1 MMDLFNILLPALLI
15 GLMVSVVHTPLGIE
29 VLKRGIIF
37 IDLAIAQIAG
47 LGYISTEK
55 FVQST
60 HIHSGHGHTEN
71 IFSWVTLIPSL
82 GALSFALISGLIFR
96 FIEKNFTEQLEAW
109 IGVFFVLAASLSI
122 LILSNNPHGDEELK
136 QLMSGQILFTTF
148 RDVKLYLPFC
158 IWIAAAWL
166 MLPSLRK
173 GLGFYFMFAL
183 TITATV
189 QLIGIYVVFA
199 SLILPALVTFGK
211 NKPLLYAWLFSAASM
226 LMGIGFS
233 ALIDAP
239 TGPMIVTTYVIFG
252 ILITLTNWAIQ
263 MKRE

>member
-1 MMDLFNILLPALLI
+1 
-15 GLMVSVVHTPLGIE
+15 
-29 VLKRGIIF
+29 
-37 IDLAIAQIAG
+37 
-47 LGYISTEK
+47 
-55 FVQST
+55 
-60 HIHSGHGHTEN
+60 
-71 IFSWVTLIPSL
+71 
-82 GALSFALISGLIFR
+82 
-96 FIEKNFTEQLEAW
+96 
-109 IGVFFVLAASLSI
+109 
-122 LILSNNPHGDEELK
+122 
-136 QLMSGQILFTTF
+136 MSGQILFTTV

-158 IWIAAAWL
+158 IRIAAAWL

-211 NKPLLYAWLFSAASM
+211 RKPLLYAWLFSAASM